1 MTPEGKVKVKIR
13 EYLKARGDNYSF
25 TPIGSAFGK
34 AGVPDRIVCWRGQ
47 FIGIE
52 VKAPGKLKTQTAIQK
67 KAQQE
72 IEKAGGVYLLVDSV
86 EMVKEWFDGGVE
98 LDAPIG

>member
-25 TPIGSAFGK
+25 TPIGSGYGT

-52 VKAPGKLKTQTAIQK
+52 VKAPGKLKTQTPIQK

-72 IEKAGGVYLLVDSV
+72 IEKTGGVYLLVDSV
-86 EMVKEWFDGGVE
+86 ETVKEWFEGGVE
-98 LDAPIG
+98 LDTPIG

>member
-34 AGVPDRIVCWRGQ
+34 AGVPDRIVCWRGR
-47 FIGIE
+47 FVGIE
-52 VKAPGKLKTQTAIQK
+52 VKAPGKIRAQTPIQK

-86 EMVKEWFDGGVE
+86 ETVKEWFEGDVE
-98 LDAPIG
+98 LDTPIG